1 MEPTDGRSGQ
11 CNTPP
16 AGHGPHPQE
25 FGQALIVNARQD
37 SKHLSEPAGGSS
49 RERAVHVA
57 AEQHAWP
64 HRHNQT
70 GII

>member
-1 MEPTDGRSGQ
+1 VAALAGDWIDGFR
-11 CNTPP
+11 
-16 AGHGPHPQE
+16 E
-25 FGQALIVNARQD
+25 ALRASVTELGAR
-37 SKHLSEPAGGSS
+37 LSESVGGSS
-49 RERAVHVA
+49 RERAVHAA